1 MLYISA
7 LCNDDDQGKKLIHAV
22 MNTLLTVPLDSESN
36 AAVQSET
43 AENGS
48 AVQDETSESSSG
60 GPSDSGEEK
69 PTLLWSA
76 LYSQELTLVC
86 FLWLLSYVYLLS
98 Y

>member
-22 MNTLLTVPLDSESN
+22 MNTLLRVPPNSESN
-36 AAVQSET
+36 AAVQSVT
-43 AENGS
+43 AEIGS
-48 AVQDETSESSSG
+48 AVQDETSESSSR

-69 PTLLWSA
+69 PTLLWNA

-86 FLWLLSYVYLLS
+86 FLWSLFLLCVSS
-98 Y
+98 